1 MWKKIKGFENYSVD
15 ESGVVINEKSIV
27 MVAQD
32 NGKGYLYVQLTK
44 GKKRF
49 KKYVHRL
56 VAEAFVENPRRLN
69 EINHKNENKADNRA
83 SNLEWCTH
91 KENCLHGTRIERA
104 GEKHRKMVVCVES
117 KKVYLS
123 LKEAAA
129 DVGVRMTA
137 IANCLNGR
145 SKTSA
150 GYHWRY
156 ADV

>member
-1 MWKKIKGFENYSVD
+1 MFKEIKGFENYLVN
-15 ESGVVINEKSIV
+15 ENGVVINEKGII
-27 MVAQD
+27 MAAQD

-44 GKKRF
+44 NKKCF

-56 VAEAFVENPRRLN
+56 VADAFVGNPRGLS

-91 KENCLHGTRIERA
+91 KENCLHGTRNERA
-104 GEKHRKMVVCVES
+104 GEKHQKKVVCVER
-117 KKVYLS
+117 KKVYAS
-123 LKEAAA
+123 LGEAAA
-129 DVGVRMTA
+129 DVGVRKTA
-137 IANCLNGR
+137 IANCLKGL